1 MLAHVRLR
9 RLLDWYGPALAAT
22 VVALV
27 LTAGFG
33 LALTGRFGRPLAPL
47 PARAAATPRTGAY
60 HIVALGDSIT
70 DGVGDPGGRGY
81 ASRVSE
87 ALRRRGLTV
96 IFTNLAV
103 SGSLTADVLA
113 VMRKDE
119 ARRLLARA
127 DLILVSAGGN
137 DLSRS
142 LRSIADNAEAEP
154 ELALG
159 RARAN
164 LETMMRELRAA
175 NDRAAIRL
183 VGLYNPFDI
192 EAKDAASAR
201 RQLAEWN
208 STLDQVTYPY
218 DDALAVPVADAFA
231 GRADRLAGDRYHP
244 GPGGHAVIAGR
255 VLETLPEADVP
266 RR

>member
-1 MLAHVRLR
+1 MR
-9 RLLDWYGPALAAT
+9 RLLDWYGPALTAA
-22 VVALV
+22 VVGLV

-33 LALTGRFGRPLAPL
+33 LALTGRFGHPLAPL
-47 PARAAATPRTGAY
+47 PARAAPAARTGAY
-60 HIVALGDSIT
+60 HVVALGDSIT

-81 ASRVSE
+81 AVRVSE

-142 LRSIADNAEAEP
+142 LRSLQAAADSAEAEP
-154 ELALG
+154 EQALG

-164 LETMMRELRAA
+164 LEAMMRELRAG
-175 NDRAAIRL
+175 NDHGAIRL
-183 VGLYNPFDI
+183 IGLYNPFEI
-192 EAKDAASAR
+192 EAKDAPAAR

-208 STLDQVTYPY
+208 AAIDQVTFPY
-218 DDALAVPVADAFA
+218 QDALAVPVADAFA
-231 GRADRLAGDRYHP
+231 GRPDRLAGDRYHP
-244 GPGGHAVIAGR
+244 GPGGHEVIADR
-255 VLETLPEADVP
+255 VLETLPEAEA
-266 RR
+266 RRR